1 MKTFLST
8 ITILAATI
16 AVAQAQPKI
25 TSGGVV
31 NSASYAATGLPN
43 GAIAQGSL
51 FVLFGTGLG
60 PASLQQVSAYPLP
73 ASLGGT
79 SLSVTVNGTSTTP
92 FMIYTSAGQVA
103 AILPSNTPVGTGTIR
118 LTFNGATSATEPI
131 RVAASSFGIYSS
143 NQAGSGQGIITNT
156 SYAVAG
162 PTTAANPGE
171 AYIIW
176 GTGVGPI
183 TGDETGPGS
192 GTKLGSIPVEVLVGG
207 KTAGLIGYAR
217 ASAAS
222 GLDQVAFT
230 VPTGVT
236 GCAVPVSVKIGNVIS
251 NYVTM
256 PISASGR
263 TCVDANGITPITVN
277 GNGTVSVGAVDL
289 SRTSFSATA
298 LGTTVTS
305 LTDSGSG
312 SFTRYTAV
320 NYTSTANPLG
330 ISTFGSCTVFTFQG
344 TTASIPTVPNVV
356 NLDAGPALTVNGPG
370 GTKSM
375 PKMNGFYSAML
386 GGGTSIPGIP
396 STGTPLYLSK
406 GTYTVTGPGGTDVGP
421 FTATLNIPDPL
432 VWANIADVSTVNRA
446 NGQLV
451 TWTSGDPAGNVY
463 IIGYSVTGSANTSVG
478 AEFICIERN
487 SAGRFTV
494 PSSVLL
500 SLPASS
506 GDFTAGVG
514 GGALF
519 VEGSTAG
526 TFKASGLDQATIS
539 STSATFKTVS
549 FQ

>member
-1 MKTFLST
+1 MTM
-8 ITILAATI
+8 LAATV

-25 TSGGVV
+25 TPGGVV

-51 FVLFGTGLG
+51 FVVFGTGLG

-79 SLSVTVNGTSTTP
+79 SLTVTVNGTSTTP

-118 LTFNGATSATEPI
+118 LTYNGAASATEPI

-156 SYAVAG
+156 GYAVAG
-162 PTTAANPGE
+162 QTSAANPGE

-183 TGDETGPGS
+183 TGDETGPGV
-192 GTKLGSIPVEVLVGG
+192 GTKLGNIPVEVLVGG

-256 PISASGR
+256 PIAASGR
-263 TCVDANGITPITVN
+263 TCVDANGITPITVT
-277 GNGTVSVGAVDL
+277 GNGTVSTGSIDL
-289 SRTSFSATA
+289 SRTSFSVSA

-305 LTDSGSG
+305 LTDSGSA
-312 SFTRYTAV
+312 SFLRYTAV
-320 NYTSTANPLG
+320 GYSDAVNPLG
-330 ISTFGSCTVFTFQG
+330 ISTFSSCTVFTFKG
-344 TTASIPTVPNVV
+344 TTATAPTVTNLV
-356 NLDAGPALTVNGPG
+356 NLDAGAALTVSGPG
-370 GTKSM
+370 GTKSL
-375 PKMNGFYSAML
+375 PKLSGSYSATL

-396 STGTPLYLSK
+396 STNAPLYLSK

-432 VWANIADVSTVNRA
+432 VWSNFADVNTVNRA
-446 NGQLV
+446 NGLPV
-451 TWTSGDPAGNVY
+451 TWTSGDPSGNVY
-463 IIGYSVTGSANTSVG
+463 IIGYSITGSANTSVG
-478 AEFICIERN
+478 AEFVCIERN

-494 PSSVLL
+494 PSAVLL
-500 SLPASS
+500 SLPATST
-506 GDFTAGVG
+506 DFTAGVG
-514 GGALF
+514 AGALI

-526 TFKASGLDQATIS
+526 SFKAPGLDLGGIS